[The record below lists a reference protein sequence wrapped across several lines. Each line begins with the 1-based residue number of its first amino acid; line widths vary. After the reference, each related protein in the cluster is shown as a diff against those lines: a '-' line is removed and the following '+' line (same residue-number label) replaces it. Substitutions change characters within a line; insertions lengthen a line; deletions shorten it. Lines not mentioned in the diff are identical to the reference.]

1 MSLRL
6 YFHPLSSF
14 CWKALIA
21 LYENETPFVAVFV
34 DLSNPAERAALQKLW
49 PIGKFPVLRD
59 DARDATIPEST
70 IILEYLSEHYPGRVQ
85 LVPSDP
91 ALARTTRLWERFF
104 DLYVHVPMGS
114 IVADRLRPPGKSDP
128 YGIELAREQLA
139 TSYAILEEE
148 MQRKTWAAGDVF
160 TMADCAA
167 APALYYADRVKPLGD
182 QHPHTAAYLE
192 RLRGRPSFMR
202 VLKEAE
208 PYFNN
213 FPAERSAPNRSA

>member
-21 LYENETPFVAVFV
+21 LYENETPFEPRLV
-34 DLSNPAERAALQKLW
+34 DLSNPIERAALQKLW
-49 PIGKFPVLRD
+49 AIGKFPVLRD

-70 IILEYLSEHYPGRVQ
+70 IILEYLSAHYPGRVQ

-91 ALARTTRLWERFF
+91 TLARETRLWERFY
-104 DLYVHVPMGS
+104 DLHVHVPMGS

-128 YGIELAREQLA
+128 YGVELARSQLA
-139 TSYAILEEE
+139 TSYAMIEKE
-148 MQRKTWAAGDVF
+148 MQQKRWASGDTF

-167 APALYYADRVKPLGD
+167 APALYYADRVKPLD
-182 QHPHTAAYLE
+182 DEHPHTKAYLE
-192 RLRGRPSFMR
+192 RLRERPSFTR

-208 PYFNN
+208 PYFKN
-213 FPAERSAPNRSA
+213 FPG